1 MKHSYLK
8 KLLFACILLPLF
20 SCLVFSGCRN
30 DNSDANAEI
39 IKSCG
44 NEVFSISSENSG
56 TAANGTILIYEKEKD
71 LLGIKI
77 MLFVS
82 VGAADWGG
90 VAFYLPNGCN
100 LDNIVYDYPHNENSG
115 RGELPVEVWA
125 TESDHEEF
133 CTAIEIGRSRAFQP
147 TGGGDGALIID
158 ASYRCDS
165 TKDMRVLKFAAE
177 CGVSQKNGNIIW
189 GIEHC
194 DILVDID

>member
-1 MKHSYLK
+1 M
-8 KLLFACILLPLF
+8 
-20 SCLVFSGCRN
+20 
-30 DNSDANAEI
+30 
-39 IKSCG
+39 
-44 NEVFSISSENSG
+44 
-56 TAANGTILIYEKEKD
+56 
-71 LLGIKI
+71 
-77 MLFVS
+77 
-82 VGAADWGG
+82 
-90 VAFYLPNGCN
+90 
-100 LDNIVYDYPHNENSG
+100 DNIVYDYPHNENSG

>member
-8 KLLFACILLPLF
+8 KLRLTCSLLALC
-20 SCLVFSGCRN
+20 SCLVLSGCRY
-30 DNSDANAEI
+30 DNLDEHAEI

-44 NEVFSISSENSG
+44 NEVFSISSGDSG
-56 TAANGTILIYEKEKD
+56 TVANGTILIYEKGKD

-82 VGAADWGG
+82 VGAEDWGG
-90 VAFYLPNGCN
+90 VAFYLPIGCT
-100 LDNIVYDYPHNENSG
+100 LDNIVYDYPHNENSAK
-115 RGELPVEVWA
+115 GELPVEMWE

-133 CTAIEIGRSRAFQP
+133 CLAIEIGRSRVFQP
-147 TGGGDGALIID
+147 TGGDGTFIMD

-165 TKDMRVLKFAAE
+165 TKDMSALKFAVE
-177 CGVSQKNGNIIW
+177 CGASQKNGNIIW